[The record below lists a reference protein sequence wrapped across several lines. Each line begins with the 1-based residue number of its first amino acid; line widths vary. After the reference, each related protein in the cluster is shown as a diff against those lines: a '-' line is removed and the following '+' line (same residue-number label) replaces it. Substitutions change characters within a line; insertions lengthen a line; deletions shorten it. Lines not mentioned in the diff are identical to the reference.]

1 MHVTSYNPPN
11 MRQVCVTC
19 FTDEETEAEKSSAK
33 VMGLE
38 VGWQELLSQA
48 PRGKQ
53 NSNRSPCFSAH
64 SCPAAAPHFGFLPGN
79 SYPILHIGKTEVLS
93 SPDKKLGRGFK
104 LSNLAEEI

>member
-1 MHVTSYNPPN
+1 
-11 MRQVCVTC
+11 
-19 FTDEETEAEKSSAK
+19 
-33 VMGLE
+33 MGLE

-53 NSNRSPCFSAH
+53 DSNRSPCFSAH
-64 SCPAAAPHFGFLPGN
+64 FCTAEAPYFDLPHGN

-93 SPDKKLGRGFK
+93 SPDKELGRSLK